1 MSDANAPS
9 PPPLFLRLIHRLE
22 ETALVILV
30 GSMVVLAI
38 SQIILRNL
46 FSVSLLWAEPLI
58 RHLVLWSGFIGALI
72 ATRENKH
79 IRIDAILR
87 VCSPRIRL
95 LLDGLSLLLSA
106 AICLLLTWV
115 SIQFLRDERSYP
127 TDTLLHLPA
136 WQLQLIFPL
145 TFGGMFLRFLHQ
157 AGRRLF
163 ACARERRA

>member
-1 MSDANAPS
+1 MSDATPPSS
-9 PPPLFLRLIHRLE
+9 PPFFLRLIHRLE

-30 GSMVVLAI
+30 GSMIVLAI
-38 SQIILRNL
+38 SQIILRNF

-87 VCSPRIRL
+87 VCSPRTRL
-95 LLDGLSLLLSA
+95 LLDGISLLLSA
-106 AICLLLTWV
+106 AICLLLTWI
-115 SIQFLRDERSYP
+115 SIQFLRDERSFS

-157 AGRRLF
+157 ALSRLV
-163 ACARERRA
+163 ACARKGRT

>member
-1 MSDANAPS
+1 MSHANTPS

-87 VCSPRIRL
+87 VCSPRTRL
-95 LLDGLSLLLSA
+95 LLDGSSLLLSA
-106 AICLLLTWV
+106 AVCLLLTWV
-115 SIQFLRDERSYP
+115 SIQFLRDERFFAI
-127 TDTLLHLPA
+127 DTHLHLPA

-157 AGRRLF
+157 AGRRLI
-163 ACARERRA
+163 ACWREGRA

>member
-1 MSDANAPS
+1 MSDAKAPS
-9 PPPLFLRLIHRLE
+9 PLSLFLRLIHRLE

-38 SQIILRNL
+38 SQIILRNF

-79 IRIDAILR
+79 IKIDAILR
-87 VCSPRIRL
+87 VCSPRIGL
-95 LLDGLSLLLSA
+95 LLNGLSLLLSA
-106 AICLLLTWV
+106 AVCLLLTWV
-115 SIQFLRDERSYP
+115 SIRFLRDERSFA
-127 TDTLLHLPA
+127 TNTLLHLPA

-157 AGRRLF
+157 AGRRL
-163 ACARERRA
+163 AAYTRARVS